1 MFDKLKLLRNTVS
14 LQKVL
19 LNLKKDLVLTMTN
32 AILKNEF

>member
-19 LNLKKDLVLTMTN
+19 LNLKKELVLTMTN

>member
-19 LNLKKDLVLTMTN
+19 LNLKKELALTMTN

>member
-19 LNLKKDLVLTMTN
+19 LNLKKELVLTMTN
-32 AILKNEF
+32 AIFKDEF